1 MGACLFGLLV
11 TAGSLGGKTV
21 RTRATR
27 RSRVLLA
34 GIGVAIAATVVGC
47 SATAPA
53 PSVRTMPT
61 APAKPWVK
69 VWSDSFNGPAGQ
81 SPSSTWKFDT
91 GQGTFGTGEIERN
104 TASPSNVRLDGHGD
118 LEIIPLRNGSS
129 WTSARIQTRNTNFG
143 APAGGE
149 MMVTASIKQPDAA
162 DLTGYWPAFWLLG
175 AGEWPETGEIDIL
188 EDVDSATQFSGT
200 LHCGNLT
207 EKNPDGTTG
216 PCHEGT
222 GLGSGLRPCPSCDA
236 GYQNYAVVVDRRNA
250 ASQQIRWYHNG
261 QEYFSVSESRVGT
274 TAWTRGVDHG
284 YHIIFDLAMGGDFP
298 NADCHCQSP
307 TGQTTP
313 GAAMSVANVAV
324 YYLRPS

>member
-1 MGACLFGLLV
+1 M
-11 TAGSLGGKTV
+11 SN
-21 RTRATR
+21 RAAR
-27 RSRVLLA
+27 RSPVLMA
-34 GIGVAIAATVVGC
+34 GIGAAISATVLGC
-47 SATAPA
+47 SAGAPGQA
-53 PSVRTMPT
+53 SSVQTMPT
-61 APAKPWVK
+61 APDKPWAE

-81 SPSSTWKFDT
+81 SLSGSTWKFDT

-104 TASPSNVRLDGHGD
+104 TASTSNVRLDGHGD
-118 LEIIPLRNGSS
+118 LEIVPLRGGSS
-129 WTSARIQTRNTNFG
+129 WTSARIQTRNTDFG

-149 MMVTASIKQPDAA
+149 MMVTASIKQPGAA
-162 DLTGYWPAFWLLG
+162 NLTGYWPGFWLLG
-175 AGEWPETGEIDIL
+175 PGRWPETGEIDIL

-274 TAWTRGVDHG
+274 TAWTQGVDHG